1 LLRGFSV
8 SARRRVDDECDPGAR
23 RSQAEKDRAVVFGAR
38 LDPLREALEAAGVDL
53 KTGAL
58 RR

>member
-1 LLRGFSV
+1 MSAIQVRGEVKLR
-8 SARRRVDDECDPGAR
+8 E
-23 RSQAEKDRAVVFGAR
+23 DRAVVFGAR
-38 LDPLREALEAAGVDL
+38 LDPLREAIEAAGVDL